1 MYAAHRPVRRN
12 FVTLADFILDSA
24 VKVRECRSEYGDQ
37 LLETHPVG
45 GHSPT
50 HMMADTIGRNEFI
63 HDSQVALSE
72 GFVKNA
78 VDDGLALNS

>member
-1 MYAAHRPVRRN
+1 
-12 FVTLADFILDSA
+12 
-24 VKVRECRSEYGDQ
+24 
-37 LLETHPVG
+37 
-45 GHSPT
+45 
-50 HMMADTIGRNEFI
+50 MMADAIRRDEFI